1 VSETEYFAILE
12 HDCARLTMSE
22 SIDPSPDSELGLV
35 YRPTGQLHD
44 YPIDVRWE
52 LTRRHPYYLHFWNMA
67 LRYRRNELKDD
78 SIAEWVGKLAVVMLQ
93 TIGIHGEP
101 ISPESDAE
109 TLREGDCDP
118 SFLTGTVQP
127 ITMRA
132 LVVMLLSALPIHEQ
146 RVVSM
151 VLSMASDDEHK
162 IEGDDENR
170 TIQKQLAQMELL
182 KVTSKALDSVSEV
195 PLFFVHLGAS
205 QRSIERDMRCQIH
218 AWKKKLSIGTCKVQ
232 AEKLSDYLAVWDL
245 REGWTGS
252 GYDRAR
258 VLTFKEVTERLKTG
272 SISTTANRYRSAF
285 EMITGHEFLPDLWW
299 RVFGPLQFSTAAA
312 NPAAVS
318 SAPLRRHF
326 RSPAPR
332 PVPDSTVSPVAQQH
346 QSRASGL
353 VESGAAV
360 TDDFEWRDF
369 VSDMRELIKKGFSDD
384 LIAEKMEL
392 RDPRIVAAFRSRI
405 ADFDSI

>member
-1 VSETEYFAILE
+1 
-12 HDCARLTMSE
+12 MSE
-22 SIDPSPDSELGLV
+22 QPDPIYDLKDDIV
-35 YRPTGQLHD
+35 RRPEGQLRD
-44 YPIDVRWE
+44 YPIDLRWE
-52 LTRRHPYYLHFWNMA
+52 LTRRHPYYLLFWETA
-67 LRYRRNELKDD
+67 SRYRRNELSDHPG
-78 SIAEWVGKLAVVMLQ
+78 AEWVGMLAAVMLGM
-93 TIGIHGEP
+93 IGVHGEP
-101 ISPESDAE
+101 ISPASNAE
-109 TLREGDCDP
+109 ALREGNYDL

-132 LVVMLLSALPIHEQ
+132 LVAMLLSALPTHEQ
-146 RVVSM
+146 RAVSM
-151 VLSMASDDEHK
+151 LLSMASDDEHK
-162 IEGDDENR
+162 VEADDENR
-170 TIQKQLAQMELL
+170 TTQKRLAQMQLL
-182 KVTSKALDSVSEV
+182 KVTSKALDSTAEV

-205 QRSIERDMRCQIH
+205 QRSILRDMEYQVR
-218 AWKKKLSIGTCKVQ
+218 AWKKKLNIGTCKVQ
-232 AEKLSDYLAVWDL
+232 TEKLSDYLAVWDL
-245 REGWTGS
+245 RDGWTGG

-258 VLTFKEVTERLKTG
+258 ELTFKAVTERLNTG
-272 SISTTANRYRSAF
+272 SISTTANRYRHAF
-285 EMITGHEFLPDLWW
+285 QMITGHEFLPELWW
-299 RVFGPLQFSTAAA
+299 RIFGPLQFSTAAA

-332 PVPDSTVSPVAQQH
+332 PVPDSTVTPVAQQH
-346 QSRASGL
+346 ESRASGL

-384 LIAEKMEL
+384 LIAENMEL